1 MDILAQIGILAAGI
15 VAANV
20 ILRMGSSAARRMR
33 SSLHRP
39 AVSDKYYPQTYY
51 QTADTSSYPYY
62 QTMETSSYPYYQPSG
77 YHYRI

>member
-1 MDILAQIGILAAGI
+1 MEGALAEIGIIAGGI
-15 VAANV
+15 VLANI

-33 SSLHRP
+33 SSFHRS
-39 AVSDKYYPQTYY
+39 AASDKYYPQTYY

-62 QTMETSSYPYYQPSG
+62 QPSG